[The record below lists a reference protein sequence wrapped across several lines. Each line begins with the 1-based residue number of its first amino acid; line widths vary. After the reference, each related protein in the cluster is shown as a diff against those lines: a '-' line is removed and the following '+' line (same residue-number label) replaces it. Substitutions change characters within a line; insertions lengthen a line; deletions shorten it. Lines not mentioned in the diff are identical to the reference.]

1 MMPEPVPSP
10 SSFFN
15 ITREGDIY
23 IISVDRDRLT
33 NEDNLEQFSQ
43 DINQLIEKH
52 EIRSL
57 IMQLNQVRYM
67 TSSAIGKLIALHRRV
82 NRAEGRM
89 ILCEL
94 TPDVSATLDTSRL
107 LGYFAVEPDLAA
119 ALYAMHAW

>member
-1 MMPEPVPSP
+1 MPEPVPSP

-15 ITREGDIY
+15 LAREGDIY

-33 NEDNLEQFSQ
+33 DEDNLEQFSQ

-57 IMQLNQVRYM
+57 IVQLNQVRYM
-67 TSSAIGKLIALHRRV
+67 TSSAIGKLISLHRRV

-107 LGYFAVEPDLAA
+107 LSYFAVEPDLAA

>member
-1 MMPEPVPSP
+1 
-10 SSFFN
+10 
-15 ITREGDIY
+15 
-23 IISVDRDRLT
+23 
-33 NEDNLEQFSQ
+33 
-43 DINQLIEKH
+43 
-52 EIRSL
+52 
-57 IMQLNQVRYM
+57 M